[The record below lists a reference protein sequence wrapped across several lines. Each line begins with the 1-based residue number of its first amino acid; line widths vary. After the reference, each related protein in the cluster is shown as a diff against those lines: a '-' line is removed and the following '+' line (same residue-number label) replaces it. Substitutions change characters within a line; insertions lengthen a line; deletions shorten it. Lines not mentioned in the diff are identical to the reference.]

1 MEKMNI
7 GGTISHIEKRLDA
20 HDSAFDSLAERNVEA
35 EIENILDR
43 LAVRMYDEGQLDKPS
58 LLGRQ
63 VAVVNIREAQEAMSD
78 LIESA
83 KQEAYKQGYIDAGIK
98 ALTEQSKESE

>member
-1 MEKMNI
+1 MTTQEKLE
-7 GGTISHIEKRLDA
+7 HILG
-20 HDSAFDSLAERNVEA
+20 
-35 EIENILDR
+35 R